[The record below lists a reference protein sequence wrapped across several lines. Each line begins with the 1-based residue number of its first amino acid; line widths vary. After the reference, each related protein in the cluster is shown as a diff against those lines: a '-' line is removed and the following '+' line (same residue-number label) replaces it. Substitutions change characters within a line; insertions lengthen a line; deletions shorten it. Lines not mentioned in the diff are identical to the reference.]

1 MHIPRHVLSSFHLD
15 VAIINHLSIGARD
28 PLVCWKLDE
37 TKDTFGTRCR
47 TKPISTRVVD
57 KENLNDTIALS
68 ERWYT
73 SCLLY
78 TSDAADE

>member
-1 MHIPRHVLSSFHLD
+1 MLSSFHLD

-73 SCLLY
+73 SLLH
-78 TSDAADE
+78 TEQDCSIVK

>member
-1 MHIPRHVLSSFHLD
+1 MLSSFHLD

-73 SCLLY
+73 SLLQ
-78 TSDAADE
+78 TEQDCSIVK